1 MKRIDN
7 TYQKIANA
15 MPIDFSELFNESI
28 AVFKTVWLQGVLLQ
42 LIGLILS
49 APLLMLNLSFDFNN
63 IGQSTN
69 SEFASPL
76 PLDIFESDSVLSY
89 SLLFVLIFLLSIAT
103 NIVSFGFFRI
113 IKQMECG
120 QGFVFLDF
128 FYFFK
133 AKELKKA
140 ILLVLINFGI
150 TMVALLLFV
159 LPIFYVMIPLMFLAP
174 VFAYN
179 SELKISEI
187 IKLTFKL
194 GHKKWGLTFV
204 TTLLNILLIY
214 ILTIAT
220 CGLGALFFGCFV
232 QIPIYIIYKKT
243 IGVDAA

>member
-1 MKRIDN
+1 MKRLDN
-7 TYQKIANA
+7 MYKTIGNP
-15 MPIDFSELFNESI
+15 MPIDFSDLFNESI

-42 LIGLILS
+42 LVGGVLS
-49 APLLMLNLSFDFNN
+49 APLLILNLGFDFNN
-63 IGQSTN
+63 ISQSSN
-69 SEFASPL
+69 SEFVSHL
-76 PLDIFESDSVLSY
+76 PLDIFESDTVLSY
-89 SLLFVLIFLLSIAT
+89 SLFFVLIFLLSIAT

-113 IKQMECG
+113 IKQMDCG
-120 QGFVFLDF
+120 QEFVFLDF

-140 ILLVLINFGI
+140 ILLVLIYFGI
-150 TMVALLLFV
+150 TMVALLFFV

-187 IKLTFKL
+187 INLTFKL

-204 TTLLNILLIY
+204 TTLLNVLLIY

-220 CGLGALFFGCFV
+220 YGLGAVFFGCFI

-243 IGVDAA
+243 IGIEAA

>member
-1 MKRIDN
+1 MKRLDN
-7 TYQKIANA
+7 MCKKIGNP
-15 MPIDFSELFNESI
+15 MPIDFSDLFNESI

-42 LIGLILS
+42 LVGWVLS
-49 APLLMLNLSFDFNN
+49 APLLILNLGFDFNN
-63 IGQSTN
+63 ISQSSN
-69 SEFASPL
+69 SVFASHL
-76 PLDIFESDSVLSY
+76 PLDIFESDTVLSY
-89 SLLFVLIFLLSIAT
+89 SLFFVLIFLLSIAT

-113 IKQMECG
+113 IKQMDCG

-140 ILLVLINFGI
+140 ILLVLIYFGI
-150 TMVALLLFV
+150 IMVALLFFV

-179 SELKISEI
+179 SELKISDI
-187 IKLTFKL
+187 INLTFKL

-220 CGLGALFFGCFV
+220 CGLGAVFFGCFI

-243 IGVDAA
+243 IGIEAA